1 MTELEHLHD
10 LLKNVHQ
17 KFDELGI
24 PEKDKRG
31 YFAPLGR
38 LGKFIDRTGE
48 RLQNYG
54 HFLASPLVVVSKVQE
69 PGQTELKK
77 FLVNKTV
84 QDKDG
89 EMCCFSNDFRY
100 FLIKWPGQL

>member
-1 MTELEHLHD
+1 MTELEFLQD
-10 LLKNVHQ
+10 LLKNVNQ

-24 PEKDKRG
+24 ADHNNARH
-31 YFAPLGR
+31 YAPLGR
-38 LGKFIDRTGE
+38 LCLLIDRTGE

-54 HFLASPLVVVSKVQE
+54 HFLASPLIVVSLVQE

-77 FLVNKTV
+77 FLVNKTI

>member
-1 MTELEHLHD
+1 MTELEHAQD

-24 PEKDKRG
+24 SEKNKRG
-31 YFAPLGR
+31 YFSPLGR
-38 LGKFIDRTGE
+38 LNKFIDRTGE

-54 HFLASPLVVVSKVQE
+54 HFLASPLIVVSQVQE
-69 PGQTELKK
+69 PGRSELKE
-77 FLVNKTV
+77 FLVNKTI

-100 FLIKWPGQL
+100 FLLTWGGQL